1 MEKQTKDVCVMCV
14 YKRRETQYRKTEYKL
29 YIHKNKKDNQQL
41 PRREKGAYKVTLSLH
56 SLTETPTLSLE
67 SWEGENLN

>member
-1 MEKQTKDVCVMCV
+1 MCV
-14 YKRRETQYRKTEYKL
+14 LCVYIREERRETQYRKTKYKL
-29 YIHKNKKDNQQL
+29 YIHKNNKDNQQL